1 MLIISG
7 IDSIF
12 EAGKADGLYAIQY
25 EGHQSNIFTEV
36 LQQFK
41 DYDFALKWLEDY
53 NKQHKSAHF
62 SRFKMENM
70 ARHVVLEALTLE
82 RTLRKAFENPVGFNP
97 FVLDEVLESFYPN
110 DIRSHTQSFSYW
122 KLKTNLGEKLLRFY
136 AIRLNTQYQQYI
148 ITGGTI
154 KLTLRM
160 ELPHLQEQ
168 ITLLQKAKE
177 WLMEQGF

>member
-1 MLIISG
+1 
-7 IDSIF
+7 
-12 EAGKADGLYAIQY
+12 
-25 EGHQSNIFTEV
+25 
-36 LQQFK
+36 
-41 DYDFALKWLEDY
+41 
-53 NKQHKSAHF
+53 
-62 SRFKMENM
+62 MENM

-82 RTLRKAFENPVGFNP
+82 RTLRKAFENPLGFNP
-97 FVLDEVLESFYPN
+97 FVLDEVLESYYPN